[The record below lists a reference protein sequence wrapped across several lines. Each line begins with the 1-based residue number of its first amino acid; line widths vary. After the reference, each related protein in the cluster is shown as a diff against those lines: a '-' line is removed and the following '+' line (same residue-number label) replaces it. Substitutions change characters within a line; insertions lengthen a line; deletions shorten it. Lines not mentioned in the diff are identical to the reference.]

1 MKKDRN
7 CNAGMMPAQGMMV
20 PYPMMG
26 PAPVGVGPVM
36 MSPSM
41 NPSSGCGCGGNANTG
56 CNCSSEINRLKQQ
69 INNLERR
76 VCMLENNQPVATPY
90 NNYNNYND
98 SNVQMI

>member
-7 CNAGMMPAQGMMV
+7 CNAGIMPAQGMMV

-26 PAPVGVGPVM
+26 PSPIGVGPVM

-41 NPSSGCGCGGNANTG
+41 NSSTGCGCGGNNNNG
-56 CNCSSEINRLKQQ
+56 NNELNRLKQQ
-69 INNLERR
+69 VNNLERR
-76 VCMLENNQPVATPY
+76 VSMLENNQPTATPY
-90 NNYNNYND
+90 NNYSNYSD